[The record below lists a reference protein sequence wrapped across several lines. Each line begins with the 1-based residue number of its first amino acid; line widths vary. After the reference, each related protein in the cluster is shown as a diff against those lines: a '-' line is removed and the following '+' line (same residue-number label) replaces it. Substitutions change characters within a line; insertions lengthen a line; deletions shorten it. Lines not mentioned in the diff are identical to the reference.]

1 MTNRDCDIFCITTFY
16 YRRSYIFTMVVYLD
30 NAATTPLDP
39 EVLEAML
46 PYMSTVCGSPSSIH
60 SHGRQAKVA
69 VERARKHVA
78 TLLNA
83 SPSEIF
89 FTSSGTESNNMA
101 LWGSVVASDIGHVI
115 TSPIEHHAVL
125 RPLERMAQA
134 GQIKVHWVQVDT
146 QGCLQYDHLEH
157 LLKTHD
163 RALVSLM
170 HANNEIGNFNDIA
183 QIGALCET
191 YEAIFHTDA
200 VQTIGHCA
208 LDFQALPVHLAVGSA
223 HKFHGPK
230 GIGLIY
236 IRGGTQVAPLI
247 YGGAQER
254 NMRGGTEN
262 VPGIVGLSKALEIV
276 YRSMQKDRQYI
287 QGLKDRMIQRLQA
300 CISGVVFNG
309 ASAHAEASLHTILSV
324 SLPPSDSHD
333 MLVFNLDIQKISAS
347 VGSACASGSNVG
359 SHVLQALGT
368 DQRRG
373 TVRFSFSKYNTAE
386 EVDYVVEQLDALGKI
401 LIRV

>member
-1 MTNRDCDIFCITTFY
+1 MT
-16 YRRSYIFTMVVYLD
+16 VYLD
-30 NAATTPLDP
+30 NAATTPLAP
-39 EVLEAML
+39 EVLEDML
-46 PYMSTVCGSPSSIH
+46 PYMRTVCGSPSSIH
-60 SHGRQAKVA
+60 SHGREAKVA

-78 TLLNA
+78 ALLNV

-101 LWGSVVASDIGHVI
+101 LWGSVATLDIGHVI

-125 RPLERMAQA
+125 RPLEKMAQA
-134 GQIKVHWVQVDT
+134 GLIQIHSVQVDA

-157 LLKTHD
+157 LLKMHGS
-163 RALVSLM
+163 ALVSLM

-183 QIGALCET
+183 QIGALCQT
-191 YEAIFHTDA
+191 YGAIFHTDA
-200 VQTIGHCA
+200 VQTIGHCM

-223 HKFHGPK
+223 HKFHGPQ
-230 GIGLIY
+230 GVGLIY

-247 YGGAQER
+247 HGGAQER

-262 VPGIVGLSKALEIV
+262 VPGIVGLSKALAIAH
-276 YRSMQKDRQYI
+276 RDMQKDRQYI
-287 QGLKDRMIQRLQA
+287 QGLKDRMIQRLKA
-300 CISGVVFNG
+300 CIPNVLFNG
-309 ASAHAEASLHTILSV
+309 TSAHAEASLYTILSI

-333 MLVFNLDIQKISAS
+333 MLVFNLDIRKISAS

-373 TVRFSFSKYNTAE
+373 TVRCSFSKYNTAE
-386 EVDYVVEQLDALGKI
+386 EVDYAVAQLDILGKTPAQAWAN
-401 LIRV
+401 

>member
-1 MTNRDCDIFCITTFY
+1 
-16 YRRSYIFTMVVYLD
+16 MVVYLD

-39 EVLEAML
+39 EVVEVML
-46 PYMSTVCGSPSSIH
+46 PYMSTVCGTPSSIH
-60 SHGRQAKVA
+60 SHGRKAKVA
-69 VERARKHVA
+69 VEKARKHVA
-78 TLLNA
+78 TLFNV

-89 FTSSGTESNNMA
+89 FTSSGTEGNNMA
-101 LWGSVVASDIGHVI
+101 LWGSVVDSDIRHVI
-115 TSPIEHHAVL
+115 TSPIEHHAVIH
-125 RPLERMAQA
+125 PLEKMAQA
-134 GQIKVHWVQVDT
+134 GQIQIHWVQVDA
-146 QGCLQYDHLEH
+146 QGCLRYDHLEH

-183 QIGALCET
+183 QIGVLCQK
-191 YEAIFHTDA
+191 YGAIFHTDA
-200 VQTIGHCA
+200 VQTMGHCM

-230 GIGLIY
+230 GVGLIY
-236 IRGGTQVAPLI
+236 IRSGIQVTPLI

-262 VPGIVGLSKALEIV
+262 VPGIVGLSKALEIAH
-276 YRSMQKDRQYI
+276 RDMQQNRQYI
-287 QGLKDRMIQRLQA
+287 QGLKDHMIQRLQA
-300 CISGVVFNG
+300 RIPGISFNG
-309 ASAHAEASLHTILSV
+309 ASAHAEASLYTILSI
-324 SLPPSDSHD
+324 SLPPFDSHD

-347 VGSACASGSNVG
+347 VGSACASGSNIG

-386 EVDYVVEQLDALGKI
+386 EVDYVVEQMDTLAKAFI
-401 LIRV
+401 HV